1 MKQLEGFEN
10 IPEPGSEEF
19 SLLLP
24 FVLLLFVGTLSEV
37 SSSDTGSHYPEVP
50 KFGSVGKASTIV
62 KDHGFPCCEEKAI
75 LIPRMTD

>member
-10 IPEPGSEEF
+10 IPELGSEEF

-37 SSSDTGSHYPEVP
+37 SLLTQE
-50 KFGSVGKASTIV
+50 
-62 KDHGFPCCEEKAI
+62 AI
-75 LIPRMTD
+75 IQRFLNLGLWGQLLL